1 MFFRLLSKSLLLAG
15 VSAIIVSSAS
25 VVRAQGQAPQPSPEI
40 SASSGVMTLRE
51 VVTRVI
57 QANPTLL
64 GQRFAVSA
72 ADARRDQA
80 ALRPT
85 FDITG
90 DVEDI
95 FGTDRMSAFGQSQ
108 YTLQL
113 STVLE
118 LGGKRANRIT
128 TAERERDLLLTELDG
143 EKIDI
148 VAEVARRF
156 IRAVAAQRELSLAER
171 SIGLAAETRKAVT
184 QRVNAGAGNPA
195 ELRNAEIAE
204 ARAQIERSRAE
215 SALNQA
221 RLALT
226 ALWGGDPTAP
236 MDATAE
242 LFNLPR
248 LEPLT
253 SLQAFLDQSPN
264 LARFASERR
273 VNEAR
278 LRLAETRAVP
288 DLTVGAGVRRI
299 QEMRSNAFVLN
310 FSVPLGT
317 GSRAAPY
324 AAEARSNLAIVDF
337 RERAA
342 RAELQATLAA
352 FYQEAQQRESE
363 LQVLRDRAVPLAEN
377 ARELTQ
383 NGFNVGRFS
392 LLELLNAQ
400 QQLITLQRAAI
411 EAAVA
416 YHNALI
422 EIERLT
428 ARPIISQAAN

>member
-1 MFFRLLSKSLLLAG
+1 MFFRTLSKSLLMAG
-15 VSAIIVSSAS
+15 VSAIILTATASAG
-25 VVRAQGQAPQPSPEI
+25 AQDTSPQPNSSVAI
-40 SASSGVMTLRE
+40 SGKAMSLRE
-51 VVTRVI
+51 ALARVV

-64 GQRFAVSA
+64 GQRFSLSA

-80 ALRPT
+80 ALRPPLA
-85 FDITG
+85 ISG

-95 FGTDRMSAFGQSQ
+95 FGTDRMSTFGQSQ

-113 STVLE
+113 SAVLE
-118 LGGKRANRIT
+118 LGAKRSNRIA

-143 EKIDI
+143 EKIDL

-156 IRAVAAQRELSLAER
+156 IRVIAAQRDLSLSDS
-171 SIGLAAETRKAVT
+171 SINLAAETRKAVT

-204 ARAQIERSRAE
+204 ARAQIERGRAE
-215 SALNQA
+215 SALIQS
-221 RLALT
+221 RLSLA
-226 ALWGGDPTAP
+226 ALWGGDPAGP
-236 MDATAE
+236 IDATAE

-248 LEPLT
+248 LEPLAN
-253 SLQAFLDQSPN
+253 LQTFLEQSPN

-278 LRLAETRAVP
+278 LRLAETRAIP

-342 RAELQATLAA
+342 RAELQATLAS
-352 FYQEAQQRESE
+352 FYQEAQQREAE
-363 LQVLRDRAVPLAEN
+363 LQQLRDRAVPLAEN

-428 ARPIISQAAN
+428 ARPIISQTAN

>member
-1 MFFRLLSKSLLLAG
+1 MFVRTLSKSLLMAG
-15 VSAIIVSSAS
+15 VSIVILTSAHGAG
-25 VVRAQGQAPQPSPEI
+25 AQDQNPQPNTAI
-40 SASSGVMTLRE
+40 TVTGATMTLRE
-51 VVTRVI
+51 ALARVV

-64 GQRFAVSA
+64 GQRFALSA

-85 FDITG
+85 IDVTG
-90 DVEDI
+90 DVQDI
-95 FGTDRMSAFGQSQ
+95 FGTDRMAAFGQGQ

-118 LGGKRANRIT
+118 LGGKRASRIA

-156 IRAVAAQRELSLAER
+156 IRVVAAQRELALADR
-171 SIGLAAETRKAVT
+171 SIALAGETRKAVT

-215 SALNQA
+215 SALNQS
-221 RLALT
+221 RLSLA
-226 ALWGGDPTAP
+226 ALWAGDPAGP

-248 LEPLT
+248 LEPLAN
-253 SLQAFLDQSPN
+253 LQTFLEQSPN

-273 VNEAR
+273 VNESR
-278 LRLAETRAVP
+278 VRLAETRAVP
-288 DLTVGAGVRRI
+288 DMTVGAGVRRI

-310 FSVPLGT
+310 FTVPLGT
-317 GSRAAPY
+317 ASRAAPY
-324 AAEARSNLAIVDF
+324 AAEARSNLASVDF

-342 RAELQATLAA
+342 RAELQATLAS
-352 FYQEAQQRESE
+352 FYQEAQQREAE
-363 LQVLRDRAVPLAEN
+363 LQQLRDRAVPLAEN

-411 EAAVA
+411 DASVA

-428 ARPIISQAAN
+428 ARPIISQTAN